1 MGRTGLNSVRS
12 MDHAKM
18 DHVINKEDSS
28 AKGEGGEAK
37 PYERPKDIKTDL
49 YNFEELDKQENM
61 NPKSKG

>member
-1 MGRTGLNSVRS
+1 
-12 MDHAKM
+12 MDHATM
-18 DHVINKEDSS
+18 DHAVNKEDSS

-37 PYERPKDIKTDL
+37 PYERPKDIKIDL